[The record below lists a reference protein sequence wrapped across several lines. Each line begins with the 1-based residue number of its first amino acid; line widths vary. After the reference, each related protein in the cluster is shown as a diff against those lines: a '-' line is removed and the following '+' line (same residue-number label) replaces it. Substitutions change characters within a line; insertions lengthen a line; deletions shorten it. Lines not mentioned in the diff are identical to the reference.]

1 MVRLTPAL
9 DNLQEL
15 ATLHV
20 EAKSR
25 GDKATEDRLLEVM
38 REFHEVNYERIIS
51 ETPVLEQM

>member
-9 DNLQEL
+9 DILQVL

-38 REFHEVNYERIIS
+38 RQIHKVNYERIIS
-51 ETPVLEQM
+51 EIPVLQQM